1 MRRQAGPIAGG
12 AGAILI
18 VLAAW
23 ACGSHTTGP
32 AAIFTP
38 TALGPTDPEVPNP
51 LRGAYR
57 WSGAETAAQ
66 LGPAHDEYR
75 RYTWRELE
83 AGEGDYSGIDR
94 RLEADILAAAA
105 AGRKYAFRV
114 RAMRGLGTG
123 LDVPDG
129 LSAHGWWLDDNTF
142 VPDWNDPVFLDR
154 FRALMAELGRRYDR
168 DPRIAWIDIGGY
180 GLFGEWH
187 VSGVDY
193 SRAPA
198 GIARATTASLIHI
211 VDSHTI
217 AFPDQRLVMM
227 AGGADTAEAFEHA
240 MLAPTLNPVGWR
252 HDCLGLIR
260 DDRGVFVE
268 QIRRY
273 ADAAKFP
280 VQHKYIYD
288 QQRWKIAPVV
298 TEYCTPRPD
307 QTSPAGLTAFAAAL
321 GQVTDLHVSLVSNG
335 NFAAPWDAFPPEQQ
349 ADATAVGKAAGY
361 RLVLNRIQL
370 PQTVTPGAPFTIE
383 SSWSNLGVAPVYEAW
398 QVILQLRAGTN
409 VAWQGVSGL
418 DLTQLQP
425 AGSGNPP
432 HVQTDVFSL
441 PGLVPGGTYE
451 LVVVV
456 HDPIGIRQP
465 LALAI
470 QGEGPDGSY
479 ALGAV
484 TVSAS
489 P

>member
-1 MRRQAGPIAGG
+1 
-12 AGAILI
+12 
-18 VLAAW
+18 
-23 ACGSHTTGP
+23 
-32 AAIFTP
+32 
-38 TALGPTDPEVPNP
+38 VP
-51 LRGAYR
+51 
-57 WSGAETAAQ
+57 Q

-94 RLEADILAAAA
+94 RLEADIQAAAA

-114 RAMRGLGTG
+114 RAMRGLGAG
-123 LDVPDG
+123 RNVPDD
-129 LSAHGWWLDDNTF
+129 LTARGWWLDGETF

-187 VSGVDY
+187 VFGVDY

-211 VDSHTI
+211 VDSHTN
-217 AFPDQRLVMM
+217 AFPDQRLVMLV
-227 AGGADTAEAFEHA
+227 GGEDIAEAFEHA
-240 MLAPTLNPVGWR
+240 MLAPTLKPVGWR
-252 HDCLGLIR
+252 NDCLGLIR
-260 DDRGVFVE
+260 DNRGIFVE
-268 QIRRY
+268 HIRRY

-307 QTSPAGLTAFAAAL
+307 QTSSAGLNAFAAAL

-335 NFAAPWDAFPPEQQ
+335 NFAAAWGAFRPEQQ
-349 ADATAVGKAAGY
+349 ADAIAVGKTAGY
-361 RLVLNRIQL
+361 RLVLDRIQL
-370 PQTVTPGAPFTIE
+370 PQTLIPGASFTIE

-398 QVILQLRAGTN
+398 QVMLQLRASTN
-409 VAWQGVSGL
+409 VVWQGVSGL
-418 DLTQLQP
+418 ELTQLQP

-432 HVQTDVFSL
+432 RVQTDTFSL
-441 PGLVPGGTYE
+441 PGSVPVGTYDM
-451 LVVVV
+451 VVVV
-456 HDPIGIRQP
+456 QDPIRIRHP

-470 QGEGPDGSY
+470 QDRRPDGSY
-479 ALGAV
+479 ALGGV
-484 TVSAS
+484 TVSRN